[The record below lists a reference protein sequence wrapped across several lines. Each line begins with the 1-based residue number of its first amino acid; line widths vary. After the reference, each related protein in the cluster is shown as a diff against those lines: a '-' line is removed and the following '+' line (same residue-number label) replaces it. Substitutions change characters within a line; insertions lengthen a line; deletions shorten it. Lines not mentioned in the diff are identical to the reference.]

1 MGRVQWKKQG
11 LLSFYNSCSHVP
23 ACLCVKSSVVFVVQ
37 TNGQAVTVFVFNY
50 TSHSEAEVRG
60 VCM

>member
-1 MGRVQWKKQG
+1 MCEVIIKT
-11 LLSFYNSCSHVP
+11 
-23 ACLCVKSSVVFVVQ
+23 VVFVVQ

-50 TSHSEAEVRG
+50 TSHPEAEVRG